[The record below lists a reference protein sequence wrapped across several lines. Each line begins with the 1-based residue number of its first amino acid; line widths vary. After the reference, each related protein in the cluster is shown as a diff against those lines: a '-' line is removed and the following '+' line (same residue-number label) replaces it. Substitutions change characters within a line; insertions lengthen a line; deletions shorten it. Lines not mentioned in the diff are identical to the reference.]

1 MQVYANCY
9 SAWQAQWLT
18 EWAGVSDFNQ
28 TCKHATRANAM
39 ATMSIPAGLFPTDL
53 DHDQQ
58 DKVEMDRSL
67 LRVWFASKHHHAISR
82 CVLSRWRAS
91 AHGAFAVA
99 HSCRRKQF
107 LNSSSTKKAFAKR

>member
-39 ATMSIPAGLFPTDL
+39 ATMSIPAVPSGVMCSALGKVTKRRL
-53 DHDQQ
+53 DSLTRGCPLRAFTVARLCTRCICSGTQLQQ
-58 DKVEMDRSL
+58 ETV
-67 LRVWFASKHHHAISR
+67 
-82 CVLSRWRAS
+82 
-91 AHGAFAVA
+91 
-99 HSCRRKQF
+99 
-107 LNSSSTKKAFAKR
+107 STQQQHQESIC